1 MNYVGYSAKY
11 LKIEDFYTKLALI
24 AHNCYQAI
32 SKTPDEIFIK
42 NLIKVEVLMI
52 YMIFLLLEFLSK
64 KNKNVI

>member
-42 NLIKVEVLMI
+42 NLINYLITLKI
-52 YMIFLLLEFLSK
+52 
-64 KNKNVI
+64 

>member
-42 NLIKVEVLMI
+42 NLIKISILLCVSI
-52 YMIFLLLEFLSK
+52 IIF
-64 KNKNVI
+64 II